1 MNRLKL
7 ILLAILLMACSSYF
21 SFAQEN
27 EGPGGTSNFKSASA
41 QADDR
46 NYIIKDEWR
55 FFVAPYMWL
64 VGNNISMSKQGPRG
78 ATVAVDVPWYDFVPD
93 YFTKVFGAMTR
104 IEVWKGRW
112 GFFVDNVYLY
122 VTDTASG
129 GGSRRFSPNSLGPL
143 DLGVTGD
150 AKIIVRQGFLDVGGR
165 YLLGA
170 LPLSSG
176 QPLPLLSF
184 ELLGGLRYNWYN
196 QSGNLAVNATVG
208 VPAAPLL
215 ITKSKGIDLSIRYM
229 VIEPFLGL
237 RTGFWFT
244 DKLNLLLRADIGGF
258 GIVAYQDFN
267 SNLEA
272 LAGYKVHD
280 QIRLYLGY
288 RGRYYY
294 FNKGSDAIKSY
305 GWYHGPVVGAVFS
318 F

>member
-1 MNRLKL
+1 MIAALVVS
-7 ILLAILLMACSSYF
+7 CG
-21 SFAQEN
+21 SFWGSAQETA
-27 EGPGGTSNFKSASA
+27 GPSETPNI
-41 QADDR
+41 QAAPAKYDDR
-46 NYIIKDEWR
+46 VFIVRDDWR

-64 VGNNISMSKQGPRG
+64 VGNNINLSKQGTRG
-78 ATVAVDVPWYDFVPD
+78 ATAAVDVPWYDYVPD

-112 GFFVDNVYLY
+112 GLFVDNVYLY
-122 VTDTASG
+122 VTDNASG

-143 DLGVTGD
+143 FLSATGD

-170 LPLSSG
+170 LPLSPG
-176 QPLPLLSF
+176 QPLPLLSC

-196 QSGNLAVNATVG
+196 QSGNLGVNATVV
-208 VPAAPLL
+208 VPAAPLQV
-215 ITKSKGIDLSIRYM
+215 TKSKDLDLSIRYM
-229 VIEPFLGL
+229 VVEPFLGL

-244 DKLNLLLRADIGGF
+244 EKLNLLLRADIGGF

-294 FNKGSDAIKSY
+294 FNKGSDAVKSY